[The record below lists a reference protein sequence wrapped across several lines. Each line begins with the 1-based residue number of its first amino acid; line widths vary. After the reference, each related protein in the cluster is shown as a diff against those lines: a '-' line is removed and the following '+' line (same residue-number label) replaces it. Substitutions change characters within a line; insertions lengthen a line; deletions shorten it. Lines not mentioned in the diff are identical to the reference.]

1 MPEIFEKMKND
12 ALKRER
18 YVAHIFPTII
28 SPELAPNF
36 YIGKESP
43 TENEIYRF
51 FYLIISGIYKGPYI
65 VNLDNIDEKLISE
78 FRRDLINENLLIL
91 PSQKGSGIDIK
102 KLLSLIGVKVV
113 PQLTEFIY
121 SFTIVSFFISWIKRL
136 ERREE
141 WIKKVEELGLS
152 SVLEKIGI
160 RNDTTLVIFYIPR
173 QKKEMYYIPR
183 LKNFFLT
190 WYKDF
195 LEDKEDT
202 PSTVEFI
209 FSTYVRNEQYRELSS
224 SLLNKFLYHFLNGYV
239 NGELLNKLI
248 NLKISYELKQKQPY
262 GLIKPKDFFT
272 NLEKY
277 YKGFS

>member
-1 MPEIFEKMKND
+1 MNYKKTLYQFLSNKENRSYALPIFERLIQAIRHGEIAEVRKSGREKLIEKMPEIFEKMKND

-141 WIKKVEELGLS
+141 WIKKVEE
-152 SVLEKIGI
+152 
-160 RNDTTLVIFYIPR
+160 
-173 QKKEMYYIPR
+173 
-183 LKNFFLT
+183 
-190 WYKDF
+190 
-195 LEDKEDT
+195 
-202 PSTVEFI
+202 
-209 FSTYVRNEQYRELSS
+209 
-224 SLLNKFLYHFLNGYV
+224 
-239 NGELLNKLI
+239 
-248 NLKISYELKQKQPY
+248 
-262 GLIKPKDFFT
+262 
-272 NLEKY
+272 
-277 YKGFS
+277 